1 MASLDW
7 QLIEVVYNLRRLKI
21 SIRHWLMQL
30 VHNWNQNGKE
40 TVSVI
45 EIQEERQKEAAMS

>member
-1 MASLDW
+1 MTSLIW

-45 EIQEERQKEAAMS
+45 IQEERQKEAAMS